1 MYCNKSI
8 YIYLNDDNNYI
19 YIYFNIY
26 IPGFSVQFGMCDYRF
41 YDIMA
46 LQLYFEAMQFQLC
59 NAM

>member
-1 MYCNKSI
+1 MMITTI
-8 YIYLNDDNNYI
+8 YIYIYI
-19 YIYFNIY
+19 FIYFNIY
-26 IPGFSVQFGMCDYRF
+26 MPGFSVQFGMCDYRF